1 MKHSRTPVRTR
12 GFTLIEFVGVIA
24 IIAILAGYGLISAQR
39 TLIENR
45 RTAEETSLKG
55 IAAGLSNVVKQALS
69 VPSSS
74 TWSTAVAAQ
83 LNRSVNEILT
93 NSLGNRRTVLVD
105 PTFQIGAP
113 SLPFSALPYTQT
125 IAGSREPR
133 NLNFIILSSLD
144 APLPTSGL
152 TFSNIWNS
160 ADDALPA
167 GWPTSWKGAASDLK
181 RERVTLTGLFYR
193 LILNNL
199 DATNS
204 ASWSMGTGTTN
215 AITPNSRRELW
226 VVDGTSVDLHNS
238 DGGLFARD
246 ILHADA
252 SYIYMAG
259 RWVQAVV
266 PVTVALNDPAVG
278 LVTTVDTFLNTA
290 NNTAQTGG
298 TGGTG
303 GDDDDDDGPSTSGG
317 STSGCGSAPAETVAA
332 GTDSGC
338 KSAVTVFFNGCTNR
352 VYVTSTKD
360 LSNVVLEMCD
370 GTRYKYDNLSSPT
383 GWFASP
389 DGKNIVRVWVKSG
402 CYMSGDGPGYGWRV
416 DGPCVTGCCDN
427 APVVRNPAP
436 VVEAAFNCIR
446 SFTTWSNNTGC
457 SKSGGG
463 TQQYNQCLSHRNT
476 LRDACNSIR

>member
-1 MKHSRTPVRTR
+1 MKPSRTLVRTR

-24 IIAILAGYGLISAQR
+24 IIAILAGYGLVSAQR

-45 RTAEETSLKG
+45 RTAEESSLKG

-83 LNRSVNEILT
+83 LNRSLNEILT

-105 PTFQIGAP
+105 PTFQIGSPA
-113 SLPFSALPYTQT
+113 LPFSALPYTQT

-152 TFSNIWNS
+152 TFSNLWNS
-160 ADDALPA
+160 ADEALPS
-167 GWPTSWKGAASDLK
+167 GWPTSWKGSAADLK

-215 AITPNSRRELW
+215 AISPNSRKELW
-226 VVDGTSVDLHNS
+226 IVDGTSVDLHNAG
-238 DGGLFARD
+238 GGLFARD

-278 LVTTVDTFLNTA
+278 LVTTVDSFLNTS

-303 GDDDDDDGPSTSGG
+303 DDDDDDHSTSP
-317 STSGCGSAPAETVAA
+317 GCNNNPNCGTATAETVSA

-338 KSAVTVFFNGCTNR
+338 KSAVTVFFNGCTNS

-370 GTRYKYDNLSSPT
+370 GTRHKYDNLSSPT

-416 DGPCVTGCCDN
+416 EGPCETGCCDN
-427 APVVRNPAP
+427 TPVVRNPAP

-446 SFTTWSNNTGC
+446 SFTTWSNNNGC
-457 SKSGGG
+457 NKSGGG
-463 TQQYNQCLSHRNT
+463 TQQYNQCLSHRNN

>member
-1 MKHSRTPVRTR
+1 MKLPMKRHHTPASTR

-24 IIAILAGYGLISAQR
+24 IIAILAGFGLVSAQR

-45 RTAEETSLKG
+45 RAAEEVSLKG
-55 IAAGLSNVVKQALS
+55 IATGLSNVVKQALS
-69 VPSSS
+69 VPSSA

-83 LNRSVNEILT
+83 LNRSLNEILT
-93 NSLGNRRTVLVD
+93 NSVGNRRTVLVD
-105 PTFQIGAP
+105 PTFQLGAP

-125 IAGSREPR
+125 IAGTREPR
-133 NLNFIILSSLD
+133 NLNFVILSSLD
-144 APLPTSGL
+144 DALPSSGL

-167 GWPTSWKGAASDLK
+167 GWPASWKGSAADLK

-204 ASWSMGTGTTN
+204 ATWSMGDAATN
-215 AITPNSRRELW
+215 AISPNSHRELW
-226 VVDGTSVDLHNS
+226 VVDGSSVDLLNAG
-238 DGGLFARD
+238 GGLFARD

-266 PVTVALNDPAVG
+266 PVSIALNDPAVG
-278 LVTTVDTFLNTA
+278 LITTVDTFLNTA
-290 NNTAQTGG
+290 NNTAG
-298 TGGTG
+298 
-303 GDDDDDDGPSTSGG
+303 SGG
-317 STSGCGSAPAETVAA
+317 SGGSGGLPAGCDTPDAETMSA
-332 GTDSGC
+332 GTASGC
-338 KSAVTVFFNGCTNR
+338 KSAVTVFFNGCTNK

-370 GTRYKYDNLSSPT
+370 GTRYKHDNLNVGKT

-389 DGKNIVRVWVKSG
+389 DGQNILRVWVKSG
-402 CYMSGDGPGYGWRV
+402 CFMSGDGPGYGWRV
-416 DGPCVTGCCDN
+416 VGPCESGCC
-427 APVVRNPAP
+427 ATSSTPPVVRNPAP
-436 VVEAAFNCIR
+436 VIEAAFNCLR
-446 SFTTWSNNTGC
+446 GFTTWSNNNGC

-463 TQQYNQCLSHRNT
+463 NQPYNQCVSHRNT
-476 LRDACNSIR
+476 LRDACNANR